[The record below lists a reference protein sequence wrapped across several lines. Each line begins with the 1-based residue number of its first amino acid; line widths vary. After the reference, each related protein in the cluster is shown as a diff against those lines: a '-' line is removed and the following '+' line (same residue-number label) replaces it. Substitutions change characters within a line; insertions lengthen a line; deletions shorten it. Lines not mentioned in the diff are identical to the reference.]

1 MTKEQAYEEVRHLFG
16 THVGKIIDSN
26 GDRWLEC
33 IGRRRRMRSP
43 AFMQLDYQ
51 GNLDTGI
58 CVVCYHQDN
67 SFDESDSPAKAYL
80 GEVLPSS
87 HATCELC
94 DKVADKS
101 KFIYYSYSY
110 DKGVFI
116 GWCRE
121 CTIEKRRLKKQ
132 SYSTLEVKNA

>member
-1 MTKEQAYEEVRHLFG
+1 MTKEQAYEEVKHLFG

-33 IGRRRRMRSP
+33 IGCRRRMRSP

-58 CVVCYHQDN
+58 CVVCYHEDR
-67 SFDESDSPAKAYL
+67 SFDDDSDLQNRKSLSK
-80 GEVLPSS
+80 VVPSS
-87 HATCELC
+87 DATCELC
-94 DKVADKS
+94 GKVADKS

-110 DKGVFI
+110 DKAAFI
-116 GWCRE
+116 GWCKE
-121 CTIEKRRLKKQ
+121 CTTEKRRHKILHK
-132 SYSTLEVKNA
+132 SEG